1 MKMDYKRKID
11 FAIKLIRSIPQDGPL
26 EISYSGGKDSDVIL
40 RLAQMSGVKHE
51 AIYKQTSID
60 PPGTTAHAKEMG
72 ATIIRPAKTFLQ
84 IVREEGVP
92 SRFSRHCC
100 RYLKE
105 YKIYDRAVQGIRREE
120 SGARAKR
127 YKEPE
132 DCRVY
137 RSGGKVR
144 VYLPILEWTL
154 EDVAQFIQD
163 EKIKCAPHY
172 YDDAGNFHP
181 ERRLGCIGCPLAAD
195 NGRGDFKKYPK
206 LLKAECRA
214 AQDFLDTHKSRP
226 SNAIYHDGYGL
237 VFRRLFCHTVSDY
250 QSLIGG
256 GLFPETAIDAKKYLE
271 EYFHIDLTF

>member
-1 MKMDYKRKID
+1 MNYERKID
-11 FAIKLIRSIPQDGPL
+11 FAIKLLRAIPQDGPI

-40 RLAQMSGVKHE
+40 RLAQMAGIPHE

-84 IVREEGVP
+84 IIREEGMP
-92 SRFSRHCC
+92 CRFSRHCC
-100 RYLKE
+100 RFLKE

-120 SGARAKR
+120 STARAKR

-154 EDVAQFIQD
+154 EDVSRFLDEQD
-163 EKIKCAPHY
+163 VRLAPVY
-172 YDDAGNFHP
+172 YDNAGAVHY
-181 ERRLGCIGCPLAAD
+181 ERRLGCIGCPLASD
-195 NGRGDFKKYPK
+195 NGRGDFLKYPK

-226 SNAIYHDGYGL
+226 SNATYRDGYDL
-237 VFRRLFCHTVSDY
+237 VFRRLFFKTKGEFESAVRPD
-250 QSLIGG
+250 
-256 GLFPETAIDAKKYLE
+256 LFPEEAINPR
-271 EYFHIDLTF
+271 EYMSNYFGIEL